1 MIPDALKDLTYSSYE
16 LASLRSNAPD
26 VQLTSSNEGKTASDA
41 FNAYSSE
48 NILPLIP
55 PTFSLIGMLLSHYA
69 IIPIMIYLVISSSL
83 FNGPLVG
90 AVSLILPTI
99 ALVCSAHIAVTTFHY
114 PKSCISGATGENSLG
129 SSTKPGL
136 YHAPEGKIADIVKNC
151 PILTAKTTIQGSLPK
166 LPSTPW
172 VFSGDMRT
180 ILPYLAFAP
189 NTIMYQRRWVRIV
202 IPLFQRTFLNYLR
215 CYHILNS
222 LGTICIAVL
231 FTCTC
236 KVGVLFIS
244 YLSFY
249 AVKL

>member
-1 MIPDALKDLTYSSYE
+1 MTPDALNDLTYSSYE

-26 VQLTSSNEGKTASDA
+26 VQLTSSHEGKTASNT

-55 PTFSLIGMLLSHYA
+55 PTLSLIGMLLSHYA
-69 IIPIMIYLVISSSL
+69 IIPIMIYLVIFSSL
-83 FNGPLVG
+83 LNGPLVG

-114 PKSCISGATGENSLG
+114 PVSCITGAAGQNSLG

-151 PILTAKTTIQGSLPK
+151 PILTAKTTIQGSLPN

-189 NTIMYQRRWVRIV
+189 KTIKYQRRWVRIY
-202 IPLFQRTFLNYLR
+202 ILFFQRTFLTY
-215 CYHILNS
+215 
-222 LGTICIAVL
+222 
-231 FTCTC
+231 
-236 KVGVLFIS
+236 
-244 YLSFY
+244 
-249 AVKL
+249 